1 MSIRSRSL
9 PAVLAGLAF
18 LAASLAAS
26 AGTGSRMPP
35 PAPRADAPQ
44 ARAEAIR
51 SFVLKWAPHVRTTYG
66 LDIRAWAMRLVP
78 QFAKGDPANLR
89 EALSRTT
96 FEGAMAALDGIWA
109 RIIKCA
115 EAGALATETRMEMEL
130 VGSVYNEL
138 PNEPLAKAVDKHL
151 RALGGL
157 KYSAEEQAF
166 AEKLRQ
172 TFSLEGALALGSQQ
186 EVQPMED
193 GVSSGST
200 DVSDVSWIVPTTEF
214 RTATYVPGT
223 PGHSWQAV
231 ACTGSNIGRKGML
244 LAAKTLTLTA
254 MDLLGD
260 PKLIE
265 AAKADFN
272 KRRAGYEYRSR
283 IPANQ
288 KPPLNYRDK

>member
-1 MSIRSRSL
+1 
-9 PAVLAGLAF
+9 
-18 LAASLAAS
+18 
-26 AGTGSRMPP
+26 
-35 PAPRADAPQ
+35 
-44 ARAEAIR
+44 
-51 SFVLKWAPHVRTTYG
+51 
-66 LDIRAWAMRLVP
+66 
-78 QFAKGDPANLR
+78 
-89 EALSRTT
+89 
-96 FEGAMAALDGIWA
+96 
-109 RIIKCA
+109 
-115 EAGALATETRMEMEL
+115 
-130 VGSVYNEL
+130 
-138 PNEPLAKAVDKHL
+138 
-151 RALGGL
+151 
-157 KYSAEEQAF
+157 
-166 AEKLRQ
+166 
-172 TFSLEGALALGSQQ
+172 
-186 EVQPMED
+186 
-193 GVSSGST
+193 
-200 DVSDVSWIVPTTEF
+200 SWIVPTTEF